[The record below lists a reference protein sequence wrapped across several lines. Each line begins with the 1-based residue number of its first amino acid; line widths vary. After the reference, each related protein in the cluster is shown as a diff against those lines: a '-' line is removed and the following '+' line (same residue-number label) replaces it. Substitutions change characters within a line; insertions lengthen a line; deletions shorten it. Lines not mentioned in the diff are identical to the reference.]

1 MTNLIRTNSD
11 NSDFRELVALLD
23 EDLQIR
29 DGVEH
34 SFYAQF
40 NKIGKIRYVVV
51 AYTDEKAVGCGAIK
65 EYEKGVAEI
74 KRMFVRPERRGRGI
88 AKSILSELET
98 WASEL
103 NFSECI
109 LETGLKQP
117 EAIALYQKSSYETIS
132 NYGQYS
138 GVENSVCMKKSLE
151 QTLTTEGENGR
162 KI

>member
-1 MTNLIRTNSD
+1 MTSLVRTNSD

-23 EDLQIR
+23 QDLQIR
-29 DGVEH
+29 DGEEH

-40 NKIGKIRYVVV
+40 NKVDKIRHVVV
-51 AYTDEKAVGCGAIK
+51 AYEDGAAVGCGAIK
-65 EYEKGVAEI
+65 EYEEDVAEI
-74 KRMFVRPERRGRGI
+74 KRMFVRTERRGRGI
-88 AKSILSELET
+88 GKIVLSELEM

-138 GVENSVCMKKSLE
+138 GVENSVCMKKSLA
-151 QTLTTEGENGR
+151 QTLTTKGENGR